1 MRQSQRQGV
10 KLDKPTE
17 AGGAGGGGGG
27 GGMLSQS
34 RAGAS
39 PGGGAGSPDSSGA
52 AIGGIRKRT
61 VTQGKG
67 LNDTLGAEKLSQE
80 MERIMAETA
89 PLASSSSSSQD
100 AYGGRSR
107 SVSQSAADDPYSSSS
122 GGGGGGGNN
131 YGSSMSKFNFDE
143 EQEDEGVKSSF
154 FCLSR
159 QPKTILGIKT
169 DTVVRFLKVC
179 SAFPFV
185 IVVSALNFSNKY
197 AFLR

>member
-1 MRQSQRQGV
+1 
-10 KLDKPTE
+10 
-17 AGGAGGGGGG
+17 
-27 GGMLSQS
+27 MLGQS

-39 PGGGAGSPDSSGA
+39 PGGGAGSPDSSGGA

-89 PLASSSSSSQD
+89 PLASSSSSQD